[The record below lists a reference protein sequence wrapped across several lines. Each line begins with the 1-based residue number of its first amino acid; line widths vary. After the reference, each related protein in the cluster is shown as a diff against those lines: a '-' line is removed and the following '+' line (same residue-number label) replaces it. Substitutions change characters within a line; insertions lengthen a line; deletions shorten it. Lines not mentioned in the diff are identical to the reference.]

1 MKLIETI
8 KKDHQTNVKC
18 FGKKPTIIIYIWTAL
33 LVVMACVIAIMNLVY
48 SNDRL
53 LVAFAFIASLIGI
66 LEIIYIVIISRFER
80 KEGNKKF
87 YSLCIG

>member
-80 KEGNKKF
+80 KEGNKK
-87 YSLCIG
+87 